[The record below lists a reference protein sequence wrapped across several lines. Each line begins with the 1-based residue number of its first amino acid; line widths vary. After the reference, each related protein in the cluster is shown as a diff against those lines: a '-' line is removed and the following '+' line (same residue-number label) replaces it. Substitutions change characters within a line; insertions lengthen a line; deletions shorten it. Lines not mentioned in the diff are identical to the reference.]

1 MSNHKNREELAN
13 RVSLLFEK
21 TEVFN
26 TEVADAINECVEMA
40 NRFESEAERLRKEV
54 GDWISRGV
62 AYEGKISGLQ
72 SQCCDM
78 RQQLHVATGRE
89 LKLQAKVRTAC
100 IQFWLMAIVAVI
112 NLVVGILS

>member
-21 TEVFN
+21 TEVFH

-40 NRFESEAERLRKEV
+40 NRAESEAERLRREV

-62 AYEGKISGLQ
+62 AYEKTIEGLQ
-72 SQCCDM
+72 NQASTM
-78 RQQLHVATGRE
+78 RQAEYAATARE
-89 LKLQAKVRTAC
+89 LKLQSRSTHQNVL
-100 IQFWLMAIVAVI
+100 FWLMALVAVI
-112 NLVVGILS
+112 NLVMGILS